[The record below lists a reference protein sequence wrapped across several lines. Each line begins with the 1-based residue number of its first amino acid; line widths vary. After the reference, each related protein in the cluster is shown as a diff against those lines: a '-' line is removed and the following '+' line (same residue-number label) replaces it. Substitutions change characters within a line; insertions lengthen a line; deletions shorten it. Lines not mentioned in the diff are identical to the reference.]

1 MLFNSLPFFVFALVV
16 FSLWPL
22 VRVHPKLR
30 LAFLI
35 AASFFFYGW
44 WDARFILVL
53 LFSGFVDFGAA
64 LWMSKRRDH
73 ARLAL
78 SASVIANLLV
88 LALFKYPP
96 FFMETS
102 NALFGTT
109 FDTASVRETYLP
121 VGISFFTFQSMSYT
135 IDVYRGRLDATRDP
149 LLFFSYLSLFPQLV
163 AGPIVR
169 ARDLLPQLRAARPVT
184 GRDWWDGLGLIAR
197 GYFKKVVLADQI
209 APFVD
214 QAFASPTLPD
224 NTAYWWVV
232 VVLFGIQIYGDFSGY
247 SDIAIGLGRWFGLRF
262 PENFQHPYLASGFR
276 DFWTRWHI
284 SLSTWFRDYVYIPLG
299 GSKRGAARSHV
310 NLWVTMLLSGL
321 WHGAS
326 WRYLVWGALHAAFV
340 SFERVTGWSS
350 RLARWPL
357 GRALSVFLVFAAVSF
372 AWGFFR
378 AESLDQALE
387 VSRYLLRPSTGM
399 VPEALRPGLT
409 EGLCAGVFVLMELAV
424 AFRLMERFQ
433 RRSPRAFAISEA
445 ALVGVTLA
453 ASLLLRG
460 PGHAFI
466 YFQF

>member
-22 VRVHPKLR
+22 VRVHPRLR
-30 LAFLI
+30 LAFLV

-44 WDARFILVL
+44 WDPRFILVL

-64 LWMSKRRDH
+64 LWMTKRRDQ
-73 ARLAL
+73 ARIALA
-78 SASVIANLLV
+78 ASVFANLLV

-102 NALFGTT
+102 NAVLGTS
-109 FDTASVRETYLP
+109 FDPGSVRSTYLP

-149 LLFFSYLSLFPQLV
+149 LLFFSYLSLFPQLI

-169 ARDLLPQLRAARPVT
+169 ARDLLPQLRVAPPTT
-184 GRDWWDGLGLIAR
+184 GRDWWEGLGLIAR
-197 GYFKKVVLADQI
+197 GYFKKVVLADQL

-214 QAFASPTLPD
+214 AAFASPTLPD
-224 NTAYWWVV
+224 NTVYWWVV

-247 SDIAIGLGRWFGLRF
+247 SDIAIGLGRWLGLRF
-262 PENFQHPYLASGFR
+262 PENFRHPYLASGFR

-299 GSKRGAARSHV
+299 GSQRGDARGYL
-310 NLWVTMLLSGL
+310 NLWITMLLSGL

-326 WRYLVWGALHAAFV
+326 WRYVLWGALHAAYV
-340 SFERVTGWSS
+340 SFERATGWST

-357 GRALSVFLVFAAVSF
+357 GRIVSIVLVFAAVSF
-372 AWGFFR
+372 AWAFFR

-387 VSRYLLRPSTGM
+387 VSRTLLVPSSGL
-399 VPEALRPGLT
+399 VPEALRPGLI
-409 EGLCAGVFVLMELAV
+409 EGLCAGVFAAMELVV

-433 RRSPRAFAISEA
+433 LRAPRLFAVSDA
-445 ALVGVTLA
+445 AVVGLTLA

-460 PGHAFI
+460 PGQAFI